1 MCIIIGCNFTTICH
15 PILVTDIKK
24 DEVVINVIITIITFI
39 INDVTF
45 VTATSTTTT
54 TNVFYIT
61 IMISILHN

>member
-1 MCIIIGCNFTTICH
+1 MCIIIGYNFTTICH
-15 PILVTDIKK
+15 PILVTDITK

-45 VTATSTTTT
+45 VTATSTTTA